1 MTCFRRHCRACTKNP
16 GTIGDVTRMKTE
28 CVTFFTERE
37 EEFANLLI
45 RLGTR
50 KNIAMVLV
58 YLANLPEVTS
68 RQIERGTDLRQP
80 EVSLALR
87 YLITRNWVAC
97 REMVVPA
104 RGRPHKIYNLERP
117 FSDIIESIQEE
128 KRLEANQKI
137 KLAKKLRTFVS

>member
-1 MTCFRRHCRACTKNP
+1 
-16 GTIGDVTRMKTE
+16 MKTE
-28 CVTFFTERE
+28 SVTFFTERE

-87 YLITRNWVAC
+87 YLITRNWIAC
-97 REMVVPA
+97 REMVSPA
-104 RGRPHKIYNLERP
+104 RGRPHKIYNLDKP
-117 FSDIIESIQEE
+117 FSAIIESIQEE
-128 KRLEANQKI
+128 KRQEANLKI
-137 KLAKKLRTFVS
+137 RLAKKLREYVC